1 MRSGPRSAPPS
12 PRRRLALGASAVTV
26 AALATGG
33 LVVPAAHAATTDV
46 QILATND
53 FHGRILDNTSN
64 GEAGAAVLAGAVKQ
78 LRAANPNTVFA
89 AAGDLIG
96 ASTFESFI
104 QHDKP
109 TIDALNAA
117 GLEVSAVGNHELDQ
131 GYGDLVNRVMAPYD
145 ATTNPYGGANWQY
158 IAANLKMKATGDP
171 AVPATWI
178 KDVGGVQVGFVG
190 AVTEDLPTLVSP
202 GGIADISVEDIVTSV
217 NTEAADLVASGADLV
232 VMLVHEGAPST
243 DCATMDDSGAWA
255 DIINNVSPDVDA
267 IVSGHTH
274 LAYNCSFPVAAW
286 QGRAVTERPVVS
298 AGQYGTNLNQ
308 LVFSVDD
315 AGNVTAKTQKI
326 LALEHPVTVGT
337 TTTWVADYPADP
349 DVQKI
354 AADAKQQAEVLGAVE
369 LGKIAGPFNRAK
381 LANGTTENRGGESTL
396 GNLVAEVQRW
406 ATEKPESGSAQIA
419 FMNPGGLRQDMVGS
433 NAAGYPATLTY
444 QQAAVVQPF
453 ANTLVNMQLT
463 GAQIKKVLEQQWQ
476 RDALNKVA
484 TRPFL
489 RLGVSDGFT
498 YTYSQKNVTEF
509 QKDDP
514 KTPDVDESTISYTAP
529 KGTVTGMWLNGE
541 PIDAAATYSVT
552 VNSFLATGGDN
563 FFELANGASK
573 RDTGKAD
580 LAAMVDYMAAFAATT
595 PLPVDYAQHA
605 VEIGFPAGAPGAY
618 DPGATVAFGV
628 KSWAM
633 STAPDVKDSQ
643 IAVSLDG
650 VALGSFPVDNTI
662 GTEVYDNYGTA
673 AVSVQLPAS
682 VARGTTVQ
690 LTLTGTQTGTSVVV
704 PVAIDKADS
713 TTVGLPNKTFANSK
727 GNGVI
732 QYTTTVTTEDGT
744 PALGEAVIYD
754 GGDAIATV
762 TLTASSGGVVQVKLP
777 KLGKGSHPLYVVYGG
792 SDTVKPSTSATVT
805 VEVK

>member
-12 PRRRLALGASAVTV
+12 LRRRVALGASAVTV

-33 LVVPAAHAATTDV
+33 LAVPAAYAATTDV

-64 GEAGAAVLAGAVKQ
+64 GEAGAAVLAGAVEQ

-145 ATTNPYGGANWQY
+145 AATNPYGGAQWQY
-158 IAANLKMKATGDP
+158 IAANLKMKTTGDP
-171 AVPATWI
+171 AVPATWV

-202 GGIADISVEDIVTSV
+202 GGIADITVEDIVTSV
-217 NTEAADLVASGADLV
+217 NAEAADLVAEGADIV
-232 VMLVHEGAPST
+232 VMLVHEGATST
-243 DCATMDDSGAWA
+243 DCATMDDSGPWA
-255 DIINNVSPDVDA
+255 DIVNGVSPDVDA

-274 LAYNCSFPVAAW
+274 LAYNCSFPVSAW
-286 QGRAVTERPVVS
+286 QSQGRAVTDRPVVS

-315 AGNVTAKTQKI
+315 AGNVAAKTQKI
-326 LALEHPVTVGT
+326 LALEHSVTVGT

-349 DVQKI
+349 EVAAI

-406 ATEKPESGSAQIA
+406 ATAQPESGSAEIA

-433 NAAGYPATLTY
+433 NAGGYPATLTY

-463 GAQIKKVLEQQWQ
+463 GAQIKTVLEQQWQ

-498 YTYSQKNVTEF
+498 YTYTQKDVTEF

-514 KTPDVDESTISYTAP
+514 KTPDVDESSISYTAP

-541 PIDAAATYSVT
+541 AIDPAATYSVT

-563 FFELANGASK
+563 FFELNNGASK

-605 VEIGFPAGAPGAY
+605 VEVGFPAGAPSAY
-618 DPGATVAFGV
+618 DPGATVSFGV

-633 STAPDVKDSQ
+633 STAADVKDSELT
-643 IAVSLDG
+643 VSLDG

-662 GTEVYDNYGTA
+662 GTAVYDDYGTA
-673 AVSVQLPAS
+673 SVSVALPKTLPFG
-682 VARGTTVQ
+682 GTAQ
-690 LTLTGTQTGTSVVV
+690 LTLTGAQTGTSVVV
-704 PVAIDKADS
+704 PIATDKARS
-713 TTVGLPNKTFANSK
+713 TTIGIPNKLIVK
-727 GNGVI
+727 GNGAV
-732 QYTTTVTTEDGT
+732 QFTTIVVAERLTKVTGEVTIYDGDT
-744 PALGEAVIYD
+744 PIATATITAKDHGIVKVKLPALGK
-754 GGDAIATV
+754 GTHKLSV
-762 TLTASSGGVVQVKLP
+762 T
-777 KLGKGSHPLYVVYGG
+777 YGG
-792 SDTVKPSTSATVT
+792 SDTVESSTSPKVT
-805 VEVK
+805 VIVK